1 VKIPALQDC
10 QSAAAALAPYIVRT
24 PLIRLN
30 VDKAPAEIYLKLE
43 NLQPIGAYKVR
54 CMGHAMLV
62 REAEGRRH
70 GVYTASYGNAGLGLA
85 WMAGKLAIPARVYAP
100 DAAPAVKLDALRA
113 MGASVEQISFADW
126 WQIIER
132 SGHSSD
138 PGLYVDAVRDPAALA
153 GNGTMALEILE
164 ELPDVDT
171 IVTPFGGGGVAC
183 GIAAALRAM
192 DADVRV
198 LATESEAATPLQA
211 ALAAGRPVE
220 VEMQKSF
227 ISGIGAPS
235 VLDEMWPL
243 ITELLDGSAVVSL
256 EQVVAAVRLLHENNH
271 IVAEGAAAVPVAAAL
286 HGDAGTGKVV
296 CVITGGNI
304 DAADMIEILSGRV
317 PGR

>member
-1 VKIPALQDC
+1 
-10 QSAAAALAPYIVRT
+10 
-24 PLIRLN
+24 
-30 VDKAPAEIYLKLE
+30 
-43 NLQPIGAYKVR
+43 
-54 CMGHAMLV
+54 
-62 REAEGRRH
+62 
-70 GVYTASYGNAGLGLA
+70 
-85 WMAGKLAIPARVYAP
+85 
-100 DAAPAVKLDALRA
+100 